1 MNVHPL
7 HLHLQLTPHRLE
19 LLLAFVFVV
28 GLLVGVAAAIRLIGP
43 LVARVNVHEAL
54 ASYLA
59 YRQADD
65 VHSEALA
72 RMTSVVQAAGQPGTA
87 HGSRAASRMTRRAAG
102 HSPARSESNG
112 DGHEP

>member
-1 MNVHPL
+1 MTIRLL

-28 GLLVGVAAAIRLIGP
+28 GLLIGIVGAVRLIGP
-43 LVARVNVHEAL
+43 LVGRVTIHEAL

-65 VHSEALA
+65 VHADALA
-72 RMTSVVQAAGQPGTA
+72 RMTSVVQAARQPG
-87 HGSRAASRMTRRAAG
+87 SPPRLNSSFQDDSPYRR
-102 HSPARSESNG
+102 R
-112 DGHEP
+112 